1 MALSNQTLQNLANAL
16 KPEVIKYIQ
25 EDERY
30 VEFMMELIPDA
41 IMFQLGTVKNDVL
54 MDLSMIIMDKIFL
67 YTGRDLT
74 S

>member
-16 KPEVIKYIQ
+16 KPEVLNYIQ

-41 IMFQLGTVKNDVL
+41 ITSQLGTVKNDVL

>member
-16 KPEVIKYIQ
+16 KPEVLNYIQ

-54 MDLSMIIMDKIFL
+54 MDLSMIIMDKISL

>member
-1 MALSNQTLQNLANAL
+1 MALSNQTLHSLANAL

-25 EDERY
+25 EDQRY
-30 VEFMMELIPDA
+30 ADFMMELIPDA
-41 IMFQLGTVKNDVL
+41 ITSQLGTVKNDVL